1 MLPLTAARQ
10 VLERY
15 FNENRVAELGTI
27 SELLET
33 TSRMSVFRRLSAI
46 GYLTSYSHNGRF
58 YTLADIPRFDE
69 HGLWQHQGVCFSRH
83 GSLKATVKEVVEAA
97 EAGKMHHELRDQLQ
111 VRVQNVLLGL
121 VQEGQLSRRELEAQ
135 YLYLSDQVERA
146 QEQWERRLGG
156 EVNPALMV
164 EVLLEVVRSVGVC
177 PPAEPIAR
185 RLADRGVLVTVP
197 QVEIIYQRHG
207 LKKTLS

>member
-58 YTLADIPRFDE
+58 YTLADIPQFDQ

-97 EAGKMHHELRDQLQ
+97 EAGKMHRELRDQLQ

-121 VQEGQLSRRELEAQ
+121 VQEGKLSRREWEAQ